1 MTKDPNSDNDQN
13 LTPETDATEATS
25 GLTRRKFLQTA
36 GAAAALGAVG
46 AVSAA
51 PPFVPPGLA
60 NRPFR
65 LPTPPNGTG
74 LWSLDYAGNFW
85 PGLRNGPAL
94 FALFYPATGMYIEDN
109 GTIKLADARNA
120 VIRNIS
126 NLGDV
131 TVFSGSVQMYP
142 FKDGP
147 AVEATYNSPNDIDQ
161 LSDGTYLVGDR
172 ENNAIRRVMQ
182 DGSVVTIAGQ
192 GNCKNR
198 FNGDQPIGTDAR
210 LNRPLTVATARLTTG
225 WHSADTTYF
234 ADRDNFLIRKV
245 VPNGDLTSWAVVTV
259 AGVPPAGDL
268 AGCTPLTYSP
278 GANNGPVNMAT
289 FRGPCGLVLS
299 EDERYLYVAERDNN
313 VIRAIDLQLGIVSTY
328 AGIVMV
334 GQNQGGF
341 ADGPAL
347 SARFNG
353 PSQIDRDNAGNLYM
367 ADRFN
372 NRIRLITPSGDPM
385 VGSMVS
391 TYAGSGEAGRRS
403 GPALEAQY
411 FEPWGL
417 AVDRSNGL
425 VFVGDTGNSRVAV
438 IGDFDQIWPE
448 YVERVNA
455 ARVFEFMEL
464 NDAYS
469 DYYGGNEDTDT
480 AFPLPIFNEGGL
492 GGDENV
498 G

>member
-1 MTKDPNSDNDQN
+1 MTKHPNSDNGQN
-13 LTPETDATEATS
+13 PTSETDATEATS
-25 GLTRRKFLQTA
+25 GLTRRKFLQAA

-46 AVSAA
+46 VSATPSSGA
-51 PPFVPPGLA
+51 PI
-60 NRPFR
+60 
-65 LPTPPNGTG
+65 TPPVNLPLRPPRGASG

-94 FALFYPATGMYIEDN
+94 FALFYPATGMYVEDT
-109 GTIKLADARNA
+109 GTLKVADARNA

-131 TVFSGSVQMYP
+131 TLFSGSVQIYP

-147 AVEATYNSPNDIDQ
+147 AAEATYNSPNDIDR

-172 ENNAIRRVMQ
+172 ENNAIRQVMQ

-198 FNGDQPIGTDAR
+198 YNGDQAIGTNAR
-210 LNRPLTVATARLTTG
+210 LNRPLTVATARLNTG
-225 WHSADTTYF
+225 WHGVDTTYF

-245 VPNGDLTSWAVVTV
+245 VPNGDGTWAVVTV

-278 GANNGPVNMAT
+278 GANNGPVNTAT
-289 FRGPCGLVLS
+289 FRGPCGLVMS

-313 VIRAIDLQLGIVSTY
+313 VIRAIDLQLGIVGTY

-334 GQNQGGF
+334 GQNQGAF

-353 PSQIDRDNAGNLYM
+353 PSQIDRDNASNLYM

-372 NRIRLITPSGDPM
+372 NRIRKITPSGDPM

-391 TYAGSGEAGRRS
+391 TYAGDGEEGRRS
-403 GPALEAQY
+403 GPALQARF

-438 IGDFDQIWPE
+438 IGDFEQIWPE
-448 YVERVNA
+448 YVERFNA
-455 ARVFEFMEL
+455 ARIFEFQEL
-464 NDAYS
+464 TSAYDDFLRDDDDVQS
-469 DYYGGNEDTDT
+469 APG
-480 AFPLPIFNEGGL
+480 LPIFNEGGP

-498 G
+498 